1 MAFRPLTKMQQMGE
15 ATTVRLHARTGL
27 RAKLARAMVV
37 TLVVVTSATVLTV
50 GYMHYRNARSTLEA
64 IELRNRQN
72 IARKGQWLVTNHA
85 LALRGLVADNAF
97 GDVARLVERSVRED
111 EEMLYGVFFGADGKV
126 WAYVPPPA
134 LAANPFVRP
143 DVRELGIDPTAAAR
157 FGTDPIRRQVAGQE
171 AFEFS
176 ASVVAEDGAVLGR
189 IVYGLSSAPLQ
200 RALSGAR
207 ADFHRTLV
215 LTLVLLVVSGVAA
228 TLLGIVIIRG
238 VAARIIRPLA
248 HLTEVAIAV
257 AEGRR
262 NKRFKIWTDD
272 EIGVL
277 GGAFNQMLQELDN
290 SYKSLESLNRTLEN
304 RVEERT
310 RELGHRNR
318 DMRLVLDNVNQGFL
332 TMSRSGMLAE
342 ERSAIVTRWLGPSP
356 PQQTFAAYV
365 GGRDRTFAE
374 AFQLGY
380 EVLLEGLLPLELCL
394 DQLPKRLRH
403 DGRELEFSYHAIQ
416 EQGVDRKT
424 LHGLPNTFHGLLIVI
439 NDITEQVQH
448 ARQEADRAELLAMV
462 QGFMT
467 DRSGFM
473 AFFDEV
479 AHLLE
484 TYGDPES
491 DLVTRKRA
499 LHTIKGNAGLAGF
512 RVVADLCHHAEEQ
525 LADGDETQV
534 ADTSRALVE
543 RWQTLGDTLA
553 TLLGERGRDVVEVQ
567 AGELAGL
574 IDELRGTGAPDRI
587 FVRLSEWTLEPAE
600 RPLGRLARHARSLAQ
615 RLGKGEIQVD
625 VDGGGVRVDPQ
636 RWKGLWS
643 ELVHVV
649 RNAIDHGMESPDER
663 RATRKPAQPRLSLRT
678 ATIGERLIIE
688 IEDDGRGVDWEAL
701 RVIAQQKGM
710 PCTSPEELTAVLLA
724 ADVTTR
730 SKATLTS
737 GRGMGL
743 ASVADRVRELG
754 GNIAVKSH
762 KGKGTQ
768 FRVSLPLTAGAP
780 IRTEPVPASSRNVA

>member
-1 MAFRPLTKMQQMGE
+1 MAFRPLSKMQQMGE

-27 RAKLARAMVV
+27 RAKLVRAMVV

-157 FGTDPIRRQVAGQE
+157 PGHRPDPAACSWAGGVRVLRLRRRGRRRRAGPHRLRPVQC
-171 AFEFS
+171 A
-176 ASVVAEDGAVLGR
+176 AAARTVR
-189 IVYGLSSAPLQ
+189 
-200 RALSGAR
+200 GAR
-207 ADFHRTLV
+207 RLPSNAGADA
-215 LTLVLLVVSGVAA
+215 GVAVGVGCCGDVA
-228 TLLGIVIIRG
+228 RHRDHPRRRG
-238 VAARIIRPLA
+238 ADHPAARPLDRGRDRRCR
-248 HLTEVAIAV
+248 
-257 AEGRR
+257 GRR

-290 SYKSLESLNRTLEN
+290 SYKNLESLNRTLEN
-304 RVEERT
+304 RVEART

-332 TMSRSGMLAE
+332 TMSRNGMLAE

-416 EQGVDRKT
+416 EQGVDRNT
-424 LHGLPNTFHGLLIVI
+424 LHGLPNTLHGLLIVI
-439 NDITEQVQH
+439 NDITEQLQH

-479 AHLLE
+479 THLLE

-491 DLVTRKRA
+491 DLMTRKRA

-512 RVVADLCHHAEEQ
+512 RVVADLCHRAEEQ

-534 ADTSRALVE
+534 ADTSRALVA

-587 FVRLSEWTLEPAE
+587 FARLSEWTLEPAE
-600 RPLGRLARHARSLAQ
+600 RPLERLARHARSLAQ
-615 RLGKGEIQVD
+615 RLGKGEIRVD
-625 VDGGGVRVDPQ
+625 VEGGGVRVDPQ
-636 RWKGLWS
+636 HWKGLWS

-649 RNAIDHGMESPDER
+649 RNAIDHGMEPPDER
-663 RATRKPAQPRLSLRT
+663 RATGKPPQPRLGLRT

-688 IEDDGRGVDWEAL
+688 IEDDGRGVDWEAV
-701 RVIAQQKGM
+701 RVIAREKGM
-710 PCTSPEELTAVLLA
+710 PCGSPEELTAVLLA
-724 ADVTTR
+724 ADVTTL

-768 FRVSLPLTAGAP
+768 IRVSLPLTTGAP